1 MYSASC
7 YPSGRASGRLGEALP
22 GAKSAPVGPAHLR
35 KPDALLAPMKQ
46 PPPSGGEF
54 GRLTAIYL
62 RLVFAGLRQAKES
75 FELFELF

>member
-1 MYSASC
+1 VALC
-7 YPSGRASGRLGEALP
+7 EFHFTFRGNEGLP

-35 KPDALLAPMKQ
+35 KPDALLAATMKQ

-62 RLVFAGLRQAKES
+62 RLVFVGLRQAKES